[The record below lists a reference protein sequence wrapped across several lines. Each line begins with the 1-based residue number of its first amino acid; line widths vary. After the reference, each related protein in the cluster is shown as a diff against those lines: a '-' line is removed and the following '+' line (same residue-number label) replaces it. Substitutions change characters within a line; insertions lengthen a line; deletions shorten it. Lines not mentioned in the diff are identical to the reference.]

1 MPHDTCWH
9 DRSIAALTAQFTTDV
24 TQGLPPQ
31 EAAARLQ
38 QWGPNELRKG
48 QAVSPLAILA
58 GQFRSLVIWV
68 LIGAALVSMAL
79 GELVD
84 GVAILAIV
92 LLNAVIGF
100 FQEYRAEQAVAALA
114 RLAAPRARV
123 VRGGHA
129 EVMAAAGIVP
139 GDVLLLEAGDLV
151 AADACLIDAA
161 SLRANEAPLTGE
173 SQPVAKRT
181 GTCASKTPLAERQ
194 NMIFLGTSIVGGSGR
209 ALVVATGMH
218 TEVGRIATLL
228 ETATSAAT
236 PLQRRLD
243 VVAHR
248 LLWACLGIVALVF
261 AMGWLRAL
269 PPFELFLGA
278 VSLAVAAIPEGLPA
292 VVTVALAL
300 GVQRMVRRNALVRH
314 LPAVETLG
322 CAQCVC
328 SDKTGT
334 LTVGEM
340 TARKLVT
347 SERIVTVSGE
357 GYATTGM
364 FFADGAEWALAEDA
378 PLCDLLYVAAAC
390 NDAELHQQDGRPLV
404 VGDPTEGALLVVAA
418 KGGVTREQI
427 EAEMPRLGVVPF
439 DSDRKRMTVIRQRQ
453 GQPWAFAKGA
463 PEVMLARCTHIRTAR
478 GVEVLCGS
486 DRARILQA
494 NALMA
499 NDALR
504 VLALAERPLAP
515 FAQADNA
522 SVDAEAVE
530 QGLTFLGLV
539 GLQDPPRA
547 EARDAINRCKRAGI
561 RVVMI
566 TGDHPDT
573 ARAIARELGLLER
586 GDAVLVGPEL
596 DRMDDQELAQRVHR
610 ISVYAR
616 VTAEHKLRI
625 VRAWKA
631 RGAVVAMTGDG
642 VNDAP
647 ALKEA
652 AIGVAMGITG
662 TEVTKEAAD
671 IIVTDDNFASI
682 VAAVEEGRGIY
693 DNIAKT
699 LGYLLAGNVGELTV
713 MFFAA
718 LLGWPLPLLPIQL
731 LWINLITDGFPALA
745 LATDP
750 IDPDVLTRPPRRP
763 EAQLVDWELLKRIAF
778 IGCLTAGVALSAFAY
793 EWYTD
798 GRLEG
803 ARDAAFSV
811 LVIAELLRAF
821 GARSDVKPIWHV
833 GLFSN
838 MRLFA
843 IVVASFALQL
853 IIHHLPALQML
864 FGTEPISL
872 PQCIAWLALG
882 SVPMMTLEL
891 RKVLCRSR
899 QIGKPVQ
906 EATAIPMPEAEMTAH
921 GSSAAMRRHGG
932 RHMGDNT

>member
-1 MPHDTCWH
+1 MPHDTRWH
-9 DRSIAALTAQFTTDV
+9 DQSIPELTTQLTTDV
-24 TQGLPPQ
+24 TQGLTPQ

-38 QWGPNELRKG
+38 QVGPNELRKG
-48 QAVSPLAILA
+48 KPISPLAILV

-68 LIGAALVSMAL
+68 LIGAALVSGAL
-79 GELVD
+79 GELAD
-84 GVAILAIV
+84 GMAILAIL
-92 LLNAVIGF
+92 LLNAIIGF
-100 FQEYRAEQAVAALA
+100 FQEYRAEQSVAALA
-114 RLAAPRARV
+114 RLAAPKARV

-129 EVMAAAGIVP
+129 EVIAAAEIVP
-139 GDVLLLEAGDLV
+139 GDVLLLEAGDLI
-151 AADACLIDAA
+151 AADAHLIEAA

-173 SQPVAKRT
+173 SQPVEKRT
-181 GTCASKTPLAERQ
+181 GTCPSETPLAERQ
-194 NMIFLGTSIVGGSGR
+194 NMVFLGTSIVGGSGR

-218 TEVGRIATLL
+218 TEVGHIATLL
-228 ETATSAAT
+228 ETATGDAT

-243 VVAHR
+243 LVARR

-261 AMGWLRAL
+261 AMGLLRAL
-269 PPFELFLGA
+269 PPFELFLSA
-278 VSLAVAAIPEGLPA
+278 VSLAVAAVPEGLPA

-300 GVQRMVRRNALVRH
+300 GVQRMVRRHALVRR
-314 LPAVETLG
+314 LSAVETLG
-322 CAQCVC
+322 CAECIC

-334 LTVGEM
+334 LTMGEM

-347 SERIVTVSGE
+347 SERIFTVSGE
-357 GYATTGM
+357 GYATTGA
-364 FFADGAEWALAEDA
+364 FFADGAEWTPAEE
-378 PLCDLLYVAAAC
+378 PFLPDLLRAAAAC
-390 NDAELHQQDGRPLV
+390 NDAELTQQDGRPLV

-427 EAEMPRLGVVPF
+427 ESEMPRLGTVPF
-439 DSDRKRMTVIRQRQ
+439 DSDRKRMTVIRQRY

-463 PEVMLARCTHIRTAR
+463 PELILARCTHMRTAK
-478 GVEVLCGS
+478 GVEVLRES
-486 DRARILQA
+486 DRARMLQA

-504 VLALAERPLAP
+504 VLALAERPLKQFSHTDTAT
-515 FAQADNA
+515 
-522 SVDAEAVE
+522 VDAEDVE

-573 ARAIARELGLLER
+573 ARAIARELGILER
-586 GDAVLVGPEL
+586 GDAVIVGLEL
-596 DRMDDQELAQRVHR
+596 DRMDDQELARRVYG

-652 AIGVAMGITG
+652 SIGVAMGITG

-699 LGYLLAGNVGELTV
+699 LSYLLAGNAGELTV

-731 LWINLITDGFPALA
+731 LWINLVTDGLPALA

-750 IDPDVLTRPPRRP
+750 IDPGVLTRPPRRP
-763 EAQLVDWELLKRIAF
+763 EAQLIDWELLKRIAF

-793 EWYTD
+793 AWYTN
-798 GRLEG
+798 GRLEE
-803 ARDAAFSV
+803 ARNAAFSV
-811 LVIAELLRAF
+811 LVIAELLRTF
-821 GARSDVKPIWHV
+821 GARSEVKTIWQV
-833 GLFSN
+833 GLLSN
-838 MRLFA
+838 LRLFV
-843 IVVASFALQL
+843 IVAASFALQL
-853 IIHHLPALQML
+853 AIHHIPALQML

-872 PQCIAWLALG
+872 RQCVAWLALG
-882 SVPMMTLEL
+882 SLPMIILEL
-891 RKVLCRSR
+891 RKVLRRSH
-899 QIGKPVQ
+899 QAEKPLE
-906 EATAIPMPEAEMTAH
+906 EA
-921 GSSAAMRRHGG
+921 AA
-932 RHMGDNT
+932 